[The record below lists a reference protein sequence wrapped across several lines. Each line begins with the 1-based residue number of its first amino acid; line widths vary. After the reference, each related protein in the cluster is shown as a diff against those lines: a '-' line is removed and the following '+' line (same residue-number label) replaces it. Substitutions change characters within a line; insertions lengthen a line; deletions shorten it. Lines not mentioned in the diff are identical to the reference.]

1 MNCTFDSVKYFL
13 ENLCLLVSLISF
25 VTFFSITDEKDEKY
39 KEYTSLF
46 KIPLNLFIFF
56 VLILLLFNSI
66 FPKTKLKIII
76 KYFKIIESP
85 KVKTLIL
92 FLLALIFIAANN
104 IPQLLQ
110 GIFFFLCGLSMFII
124 QIIFDC
130 SILNK
135 NKNKKDKL
143 NISQNNSKVEI
154 KKDQNISVDAEN
166 EEKKNNTNNI
176 KNNINNNI
184 NNSDNNNNPYNVPDD
199 F

>member
-1 MNCTFDSVKYFL
+1 MSCTFDSVKYFL
-13 ENLCLLVSLISF
+13 ENLCLTVSLISF
-25 VTFFSITDEKDEKY
+25 VFFFSITNEKDENY
-39 KEYTSLF
+39 IEYTSLF
-46 KIPLNLFIFF
+46 KIPLNLFIFL
-56 VLILLLFNSI
+56 VLILLLFNSL
-66 FPKTKLKIII
+66 FPKTKLKLIT
-76 KYFKIIESP
+76 KNFKIIESP

-92 FLLALIFIAANN
+92 ILLALIFVSANN

-166 EEKKNNTNNI
+166 EEKKDNTNNI
-176 KNNINNNI
+176 KNNI
-184 NNSDNNNNPYNVPDD
+184 NNSDNNNNPYNIPED

>member
-143 NISQNNSKVEI
+143 NISQNNSSTAEI
-154 KKDQNISVDAEN
+154 KKAQNISVDVEN
-166 EEKKNNTNNI
+166 EEKKDT
-176 KNNINNNI
+176 KQNNI
-184 NNSDNNNNPYNVPDD
+184 NNSNNNNPYNVPDD

>member
-1 MNCTFDSVKYFL
+1 MSCTFDSVKYFL

-39 KEYTSLF
+39 NEYTSLF

-166 EEKKNNTNNI
+166 EEKKDNTNNI
-176 KNNINNNI
+176 KNNINN
-184 NNSDNNNNPYNVPDD
+184 SDNNNNSNNIPED